1 MTTLFCPYC
10 WFEIESGVVICPQ
23 CQASLTEDRR
33 DYVDKLI
40 DALRHPEAFT
50 QRRAAYV
57 LGLIGSPR
65 ALEALTVL
73 LQSDQADPYVRAQAA
88 ETLGVIGTSQ
98 ARSALEQAARDATQ
112 SVLVRRTAVI
122 ALEAAQRRQETAA
135 A

>member
-40 DALRHPEAFT
+40 GALRHPEAFT

-57 LGLIGSPR
+57 LGLIGDPR
-65 ALEALTVL
+65 AVEALIAVL
-73 LQSDQADPYVRAQAA
+73 QHGEADPYVRAQAA
-88 ETLGVIGTSQ
+88 ETLGLIGTSQ
-98 ARSALEQAARDATQ
+98 ARSVLGQVANDANQ
-112 SVLVRRTAVI
+112 SVLVRHMAAA
-122 ALEAAQRRQETAA
+122 ALEGRVTAA
-135 A
+135 RD

>member
-40 DALRHPEAFT
+40 GALRHPEAFT

-122 ALEAAQRRQETAA
+122 ALEAAQRRQETGAA
-135 A
+135 